1 QTHERTDV
9 CIIGAGWSGL
19 LAARHMVENGLSVVL
34 LEGREGLGGV
44 WRYSPDPELVTV
56 MESTITSSS
65 AAVTEASDFP
75 MDPAVGNFVH
85 HRDILDYLDRYAA
98 HFDLKRRIRFK
109 CAALEATRVGDR
121 WQVRCSD
128 RRVDARFLVVSAGLH
143 QRRKAL
149 RGPLAEFTGTSIHAG
164 QLKSI
169 DRERFGAGD
178 RVLVYGGGE
187 SASDVVEQLAK
198 TEAAI
203 TWAIPQGQ
211 HFFRKAA
218 WPDRPGPGRYHQ
230 HDSPLD
236 EASSRCIQLVSPF
249 HRAKPGMRWLCLYGS
264 TGSLLDY
271 EGHGIPQWRKG
282 VPFMRAFINKNGHVV
297 ELVKAGRVRA
307 EGALARVDGRAVT
320 FASGEREVFTH
331 VIACTGYRAEFPFLP
346 EALRERE
353 IEGRFKMIF
362 DPDDPSVAFIGYARP
377 TVGSLPQHP
386 LMYFAEAQ
394 HGSCILDVHQNR
406 LTLINIRDDGE
417 VSDHVTLIKG
427 QGIEIFAPNG
437 GEALTVGG
445 VAEIGWA
452 TVGPI
457 AEVGLDY
464 SIDDGLTWMP
474 IADAVPNTGV
484 YPWLVPPV
492 DTAKGL
498 VRVKAVSDP
507 TIYDESNA
515 SFVVEGGVEIGAID
529 FGAEWSYHDQG
540 VDLGDAWRMPGYDFK
555 EWPSGPAQLGYGEG
569 DEATAILDAD
579 PNYPSA
585 YFLRTFDVDQEIVGA
600 TLEVLHD
607 DGAAVWLNGQ
617 LVASVNADDLAY
629 DAWASAQ
636 SDDNAVAVFDLAL
649 APNPLVMGTN
659 VIGVMVKQV
668 SGDSSDLSFDLKLT
682 LIAPAVEPET
692 TGGET
697 EGGEG
702 TTAGGGSS
710 GTASGGST
718 GASSATGTAGDDG
731 GGCACRS
738 REGGERLG
746 LGIGASLLV
755 LLRRRRRRVRA

>member
-1 QTHERTDV
+1 M

-85 HRDILDYLDRYAA
+85 HRDILDYLERYAA

-377 TVGSLPQHP
+377 TVGSLPLVSEIQCFYAARVFAGRVSLPTPEAMRAAITRDRKARDVFFHGRQRP
-386 LMYFAEAQ
+386 PGLVHIVDYGREMAALAGVRPHYGRLFLESPTAWLKTFFAPGQSAQFRLADRATRDAAVAQIWRRHRPRYFAYPFIYLLARLLQ
-394 HGSCILDVHQNR
+394 VDNILDGAHAIRRR
-406 LTLINIRDDGE
+406 LQERR
-417 VSDHVTLIKG
+417 
-427 QGIEIFAPNG
+427 G
-437 GEALTVGG
+437 GG
-445 VAEIGWA
+445 
-452 TVGPI
+452 
-457 AEVGLDY
+457 
-464 SIDDGLTWMP
+464 
-474 IADAVPNTGV
+474 
-484 YPWLVPPV
+484 
-492 DTAKGL
+492 
-498 VRVKAVSDP
+498 
-507 TIYDESNA
+507 A
-515 SFVVEGGVEIGAID
+515 S
-529 FGAEWSYHDQG
+529 
-540 VDLGDAWRMPGYDFK
+540 
-555 EWPSGPAQLGYGEG
+555 
-569 DEATAILDAD
+569 
-579 PNYPSA
+579 PSA
-585 YFLRTFDVDQEIVGA
+585 PTPARSQ
-600 TLEVLHD
+600 
-607 DGAAVWLNGQ
+607 
-617 LVASVNADDLAY
+617 SRP
-629 DAWASAQ
+629 ASA
-636 SDDNAVAVFDLAL
+636 A
-649 APNPLVMGTN
+649 
-659 VIGVMVKQV
+659 
-668 SGDSSDLSFDLKLT
+668 
-682 LIAPAVEPET
+682 
-692 TGGET
+692 
-697 EGGEG
+697 
-702 TTAGGGSS
+702 
-710 GTASGGST
+710 
-718 GASSATGTAGDDG
+718 
-731 GGCACRS
+731 
-738 REGGERLG
+738 
-746 LGIGASLLV
+746 
-755 LLRRRRRRVRA
+755 